1 MGARRSFQAGAW
13 LRDVLDYLMDATT
26 QQKVWTESE
35 LLQLPDDG
43 KKVELVRGEI
53 VMSPAGID
61 HESIG
66 ASLLA
71 GLKPFARQN
80 RLGIVLGSSAGYWM
94 KSGNLR
100 SPDVSFIAKERLKGL
115 KRPPKG
121 FFRGAPDLAVE
132 ILSPED
138 SVEKVHEKIVEYFQS
153 EAQLV
158 WVINPEEM
166 IVLVYHSPQPDR
178 LLRPGEHLNGESLL
192 PGFSLPVSDLFE
204 ELDF

>member
-1 MGARRSFQAGAW
+1 
-13 LRDVLDYLMDATT
+13 MDSTT
-26 QQKVWTESE
+26 QQKVWSEKE
-35 LLQLPDDG
+35 LLSLPDHG
-43 KKVELVRGEI
+43 KKVELVQGEI

-71 GLKPFARQN
+71 ALKPYVRNN

-100 SPDVSFIAKERLKGL
+100 SPDVSFLAKKRLQGL

-121 FFRGAPDLAVE
+121 FFQGAPDLAVE
-132 ILSPED
+132 ILSPD
-138 SVEKVHEKIVEYFQS
+138 DTVQRIHQRIGEYFES
-153 EAQLV
+153 GTRLV

-166 IVLVYHSPQPDR
+166 SVVVYHSPQPDR
-178 LLRPGEHLNGESLL
+178 LLRAGELLDGEGLI
-192 PGFSLPVSDLFE
+192 PGFSVPISELFE